1 MKKSKWP
8 LNKNGKPKSCSG
20 RLPLHVKEPTFLS
33 DPSHRKKTVGKH
45 LYNLANLPKYK
56 SKVSKAL
63 ASKLMTAYGYM
74 LFDIRQLDWNKDRK
88 LIMDKAKAPLEH
100 RFNNHVYCD
109 PSWCRSKRAST
120 EGKIYSA
127 PDHDPFYCKEKHSEM
142 YKQLKELFDH
152 FTSEEIIQDSVHSAN
167 TQKNEALNNVI
178 AHLCPKNK
186 HLCESLTLL
195 TRVCIAVAYTN
206 IGFEEFYKKV
216 LKCIG
221 VSNVNEDIFS
231 NILLR
236 SLQRFDQ
243 IRTTNL
249 ERKKT
254 ATYKAKRKY
263 ADKYKIKEQIYL
275 DRVTKSKE
283 CTYQTGITMAFLY
296 KEGKSF
302 IIISKLL
309 F

>member
-1 MKKSKWP
+1 M
-8 LNKNGKPKSCSG
+8 
-20 RLPLHVKEPTFLS
+20 
-33 DPSHRKKTVGKH
+33 
-45 LYNLANLPKYK
+45 
-56 SKVSKAL
+56 
-63 ASKLMTAYGYM
+63 
-74 LFDIRQLDWNKDRK
+74 
-88 LIMDKAKAPLEH
+88 
-100 RFNNHVYCD
+100 
-109 PSWCRSKRAST
+109 
-120 EGKIYSA
+120 
-127 PDHDPFYCKEKHSEM
+127 
-142 YKQLKELFDH
+142 
-152 FTSEEIIQDSVHSAN
+152 HSAN

-178 AHLCPKNK
+178 ARLCPKKK

-206 IGFEEFYKKV
+206 IGCEEFYKKV

-275 DRVTKSKE
+275 DRVTKSEK
-283 CTYQTGITMAFLY
+283 CTYQTGISMAFPY
-296 KEGKSF
+296 MEGKSL
-302 IIISKLL
+302 IIISKHSFLTFTNTVQNKSRLQLL
-309 F
+309 AMCFSCLRK